1 MSTAPLPIVFEEVH
15 VESGG
20 TRILNGV
27 CLQIEAGA
35 PTVLIGP
42 NGSGKT
48 TLLRTAMGLVR
59 PTTGRISW
67 GGDENVSQVR
77 RALVFQR
84 PVMLR
89 RSVTDNL
96 RYCLAAAG
104 VPRARRAARTQ
115 ELLRMMGLLELA
127 DRPAP
132 RLSGGE
138 RQRLAMAR
146 ALARD
151 PQVLFLD
158 EPTASLDPAA
168 TLSIEELVRNVS
180 ASGVKVVMTTHDLG
194 EAARLAGDVV
204 LLHRGRV
211 IECGPVRQ
219 LFHEPVTE
227 EARRFIAGQ
236 LLV

>member
-1 MSTAPLPIVFEEVH
+1 MRTIPLPIVFDGVR

-20 TRILNGV
+20 TRILDGV
-27 CLQIEAGA
+27 SLRIDAGA

-48 TLLRTAMGLVR
+48 TLLRTAMGLLE
-59 PTTGRISW
+59 PTSGRISW
-67 GGDENVSQVR
+67 GGAREVSQVR

-89 RSVTDNL
+89 RSVADNL
-96 RYCLAAAG
+96 RYSLAAAG
-104 VPRARRAARTQ
+104 VPRARHAARTS

-151 PQVLFLD
+151 PEVLFLD

-168 TLSIEELVRNVS
+168 TQSIEELVRNVS

-194 EAARLAGDVV
+194 EAARLAGAVV

-211 IECGPVRQ
+211 VESGPVQQ
-219 LFHEPVTE
+219 LFHEPVTD

>member
-1 MSTAPLPIVFEEVH
+1 MSTASLPIIFDDVH

-20 TRILNGV
+20 THILHGV
-27 CLQIEAGA
+27 SLQISAGS

-59 PTTGRISW
+59 PTSGRISW
-67 GGDENVSQVR
+67 GGGQDGSDVR

-89 RSVTDNL
+89 RSVADNL
-96 RYCLAAAG
+96 RYSLAAAG
-104 VPRARRAARTQ
+104 VPRVRRAVRTQ
-115 ELLRMMGLLELA
+115 ELLRMMGLQELA

-138 RQRLAMAR
+138 RQRLALAR

-151 PQVLFLD
+151 PEVLFLD

-211 IECGPVRQ
+211 VECGPVQQ
-219 LFHEPVTE
+219 LFHEPVTD

>member
-1 MSTAPLPIVFEEVH
+1 MGNAPLPIVFDDVH

-20 TRILNGV
+20 TLMLQGV
-27 CLQIEAGA
+27 SLHIAAGA

-48 TLLRTAMGLVR
+48 TLLRTAMGLI
-59 PTTGRISW
+59 PPQSGRISW
-67 GGDENVSQVR
+67 GGGHGGLQVR

-89 RSVTDNL
+89 RTVADNL
-96 RYCLAAAG
+96 RYSLAAAG
-104 VPRARRAARTQ
+104 VPRARRTERTQ
-115 ELLRMMGLLELA
+115 GLLRMMGLQELA

-211 IECGPVRQ
+211 VECGPAQQ
-219 LFHEPVTE
+219 LLHQPVTD